1 MSVFATPC
9 IYMADQQ
16 AQVEIE
22 VVEAS
27 DSAVPPAPPP
37 PAPPNQLF
45 LGKKRGG
52 SGETV

>member
-1 MSVFATPC
+1 
-9 IYMADQQ
+9 MADQQ

-22 VVEAS
+22 VVEAE

-45 LGKKRGG
+45 LGKKSGG